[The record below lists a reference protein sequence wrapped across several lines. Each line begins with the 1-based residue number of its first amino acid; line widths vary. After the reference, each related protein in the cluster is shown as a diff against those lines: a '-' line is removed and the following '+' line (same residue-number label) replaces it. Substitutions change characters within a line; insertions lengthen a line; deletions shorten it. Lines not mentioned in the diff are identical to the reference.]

1 MKCTNDSEDR
11 KDKILDNIVYINLV
25 NKMKITN
32 EISINPHSSDKL

>member
-11 KDKILDNIVYINLV
+11 KDKIIDNIVYINLV

-32 EISINPHSSDKL
+32 EISINRHSSDKL